1 MLRTQR
7 NQRGFLMSK
16 RTIAALAASAITAV
30 TMAVT
35 ANVAMTQIAQAQDV
49 KVGVILPYTGVGAEL
64 AQQIDRG
71 MELYL
76 KLNADQV
83 KPYTITLV
91 KRDSKAPDGA
101 AAKIAAQ
108 ELLTQDKVDVLA
120 GWVYSPDAIAS
131 APVVN
136 AGKKLAVIMNAA
148 TSFITNM
155 SQDYVRT
162 SFTMWHSSYA
172 LGEQAAKTLH
182 AKTAVVA
189 YTDYPPGKDSL
200 EAFKNSFEANG
211 GKVIDAIPAGGPG
224 QVPDFTPFFQRAKD
238 EHPDVLYV
246 FVPAGDHASA
256 VVKTYGALGMREAG
270 IKLIGPGDIVQDIKL
285 QGMGD
290 AAVGL
295 ITAHHYNADLD
306 NPENKRLVAAWKK
319 QYGADTTPDFTG
331 VGGYDGMAA
340 IVHAVQATKGKMDG
354 DEAVKSL
361 LGWKFDSPQGP
372 IMIDP
377 ETRDIVMNEYLDEVI
392 KGSDGK
398 LHEKVLETF
407 HNVKDQC
414 KAQAVGNCAPKK

>member
-1 MLRTQR
+1 MSQR
-7 NQRGFLMSK
+7 K
-16 RTIAALAASAITAV
+16 IATIAAAVALAG
-30 TMAVT
+30 
-35 ANVAMTQIAQAQDV
+35 VAMTQAASAQDV

-148 TSFITNM
+148 TSFITNL
-155 SQDYVRT
+155 SGDYVRT

-172 LGEQAAKTLH
+172 LGAAAAKQLH

-200 EAFKNSFEANG
+200 TAFQNAFEANG
-211 GKVIDAIPAGGPG
+211 GRVIDAIPAGGPG

-238 EHPDVLYV
+238 EKPDVMFV
-246 FVPAGDHASA
+246 FVPAGDHATA
-256 VVKTYGALGMREAG
+256 VVKTYGALGMAAAG

-290 AAVGL
+290 AAIGL
-295 ITAHHYNADLD
+295 ITMHHYNADLD
-306 NPENKRLVAAWKK
+306 NPQNKKFVAAWKK
-319 QYGADTTPDFTG
+319 DFGADSTPDFTSA
-331 VGGYDGMAA
+331 GGYDGMAA

-377 ETRDIVMNEYLDEVI
+377 ETRDIVMNEYLSEVV
-392 KGSDGK
+392 KGPDGK
-398 LHEKVLETF
+398 LHEKQLAVVP
-407 HNVKDQC
+407 NVKDQC
-414 KAQAVGNCAPKK
+414 KVLAFGPCAPKK

>member
-1 MLRTQR
+1 
-7 NQRGFLMSK
+7 MSK
-16 RTIAALAASAITAV
+16 RTIAAIAAV
-30 TMAVT
+30 TISAST
-35 ANVAMTQIAQAQDV
+35 ALLQQATAQEV
-49 KVGVILPYTGVGAEL
+49 KVGVVLPYTGVGAEL

-71 MELYL
+71 LELYL
-76 KLNADQV
+76 KINADQV
-83 KPYTITLV
+83 KPYIITLI

-101 AAKIAAQ
+101 AAKTAVQ
-108 ELLTQDKVDVLA
+108 ELLTQDKVDALA

-148 TSFITNM
+148 SSFVTNL
-155 SQDYVRT
+155 STDYVRT

-172 LGEQAAKTLH
+172 LGELAAESLH

-189 YTDYPPGKDSL
+189 YSDYPPGKDSL
-200 EAFKNSFEANG
+200 EAFKTSFEANG

-224 QVPDFTPFFQRAKD
+224 AVPDFTPFFQRAKD
-238 EHPDVLYV
+238 EKPDVLFV

-256 VVKTYGALGMREAG
+256 VVKTYGALGMRAAG
-270 IKLIGPGDIVQDIKL
+270 IKLIGPGDITQDIKL
-285 QGMGD
+285 QAMGD

-295 ITAHHYNADLD
+295 ITMGHYNADLD
-306 NPENKRLVAAWKK
+306 NPQNKRFVAAWKK
-319 QYGADTTPDFTG
+319 EYGADSTTDFTA

-354 DEAVKSL
+354 DDAVKSL

-377 ETRDIVMNEYLDEVI
+377 ETRDIIMNEYMSEVV

-398 LHEKVLETF
+398 LHEKQLAVV
-407 HNVKDQC
+407 NAVKDQC
-414 KAQAVGNCAPKK
+414 KVLALGPCALKK

>member
-1 MLRTQR
+1 
-7 NQRGFLMSK
+7 MSK
-16 RTIAALAASAITAV
+16 RMIVAAVAAGLAMTQAASA
-30 TMAVT
+30 
-35 ANVAMTQIAQAQDV
+35 QEV

-148 TSFITNM
+148 TSFITNL
-155 SQDYVRT
+155 SGDYVRT

-172 LGEQAAKTLH
+172 LGAAAAKQLH

-200 EAFKNSFEANG
+200 EAFKNAFEANG
-211 GKVIDAIPAGGPG
+211 GRVIDAIPAGGPG

-238 EHPDVLYV
+238 EKPDVLFV
-246 FVPAGDHASA
+246 FVPAGDHATA
-256 VVKTYGALGMREAG
+256 VVKTYGALGMAAAG

-290 AAVGL
+290 AAIGL
-295 ITAHHYNADLD
+295 ITMHHYNADLD
-306 NPENKRLVAAWKK
+306 NPQNKKFVAAWKAA
-319 QYGADTTPDFTG
+319 YGADSTPDFTA

-354 DEAVKSL
+354 DDAVKSL
-361 LGWKFDSPQGP
+361 LGWKFNSPQGP

-377 ETRDIVMNEYLDEVI
+377 ETRDIIMNEYLSEVV
-392 KGSDGK
+392 KGPDGK
-398 LHEKVLETF
+398 LHEKQLAVVDS
-407 HNVKDQC
+407 VKDQC
-414 KAQAVGNCAPKK
+414 KVLALGPCAPKK

>member
-1 MLRTQR
+1 
-7 NQRGFLMSK
+7 MSK
-16 RTIAALAASAITAV
+16 RMIAAVAASA
-30 TMAVT
+30 
-35 ANVAMTQIAQAQDV
+35 VAAAMGMAQAASAQEV

-148 TSFITNM
+148 TSFITNL
-155 SQDYVRT
+155 SGDYVRT

-172 LGEQAAKTLH
+172 LGAAAAKELH

-200 EAFKNSFEANG
+200 TAFQNAFEANG

-238 EHPDVLYV
+238 EHPDVLFV
-246 FVPAGDHASA
+246 FVPAGDHAVA
-256 VVKTYGALGMREAG
+256 VAKTYTALGMRAAG
-270 IKLIGPGDIVQDIKL
+270 IKLIGPGDITQDIKL
-285 QGMGD
+285 QAMGD

-295 ITAHHYNADLD
+295 ITMHHYNADLD
-306 NPENKRLVAAWKK
+306 NPQNKRFVAAWKK
-319 QYGADTTPDFTG
+319 AYGADSTPDFTA
-331 VGGYDGMAA
+331 VGAYDGMAA

-354 DEAVKSL
+354 DAAVKSL
-361 LGWKFDSPQGP
+361 EGWKFDSPQGP

-377 ETRDIVMNEYLDEVI
+377 QTRDIVMKEYLAEAVQ
-392 KGSDGK
+392 GSDGN
-398 LHEKVLETF
+398 LHQKVIVEIA
-407 HNVKDQC
+407 HVKDEC
-414 KAQAVGNCAPKK
+414 KAQSIGACAPKK

>member
-1 MLRTQR
+1 M
-7 NQRGFLMSK
+7 
-16 RTIAALAASAITAV
+16 IAAVAATAVAAAMALTQAASA
-30 TMAVT
+30 
-35 ANVAMTQIAQAQDV
+35 QEV

-76 KLNADQV
+76 KLNADKV

-148 TSFITNM
+148 TSFITNL
-155 SQDYVRT
+155 SGDYVRT

-172 LGEQAAKTLH
+172 LGAAAAKQLH

-200 EAFKNSFEANG
+200 TAFQNAFEANG
-211 GKVIDAIPAGGPG
+211 GHVIDAIPAGGPG
-224 QVPDFTPFFQRAKD
+224 AVPDFTPFFQRAKD
-238 EHPDVLYV
+238 EKPDVLFV
-246 FVPAGDHASA
+246 FVPAGDHATA
-256 VVKTYGALGMREAG
+256 VVKTYGALGMAAAG

-290 AAVGL
+290 AAIGL
-295 ITAHHYNADLD
+295 ITMHHYNADLD
-306 NPENKRLVAAWKK
+306 NPQNKKFVAAWKK
-319 QYGADTTPDFTG
+319 DYGADATPDFTA

-354 DEAVKSL
+354 DDAVKSL

-377 ETRDIVMNEYLDEVI
+377 ETRDIIMNEYLSEVV
-392 KGSDGK
+392 KGPDGK
-398 LHEKVLETF
+398 LHEKQLAVVDS
-407 HNVKDQC
+407 VKDQC
-414 KAQAVGNCAPKK
+414 KVLALGPCAPKK